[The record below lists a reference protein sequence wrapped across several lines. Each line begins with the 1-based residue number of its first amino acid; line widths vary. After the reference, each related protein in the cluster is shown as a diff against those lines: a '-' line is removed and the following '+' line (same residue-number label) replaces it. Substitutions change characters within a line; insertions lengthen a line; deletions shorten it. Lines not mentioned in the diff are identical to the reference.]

1 MEPFSEILQ
10 GKSRLFIKSKKWILS
25 KEMNRKIKTVKLV
38 ADPYPPYQ
46 YEENDTVKGID
57 HDIITAAFE
66 EYKIRTKTQLFP
78 WEVCIEHM
86 EMKKVDGIFQITITP
101 EREEMF
107 LFSKPFR
114 TARSVFFR
122 NAKVSVRLNKGV
134 EILTQLKGYK
144 LGVLAGYSYDPMID
158 SLREPVRTEVKS
170 QKMLLENLLRG
181 EFDLAIMDLGVAAYL
196 IEKMHLDGIEWVEGY
211 EVTRQLHVAFQKN
224 LCELVNLFNAGLDK
238 VKGKDLYNKIF
249 KNYGLDY

>member
-1 MEPFSEILQ
+1 
-10 GKSRLFIKSKKWILS
+10 
-25 KEMNRKIKTVKLV
+25 MNQKIETVKLV

-46 YEENDTVKGID
+46 YKANNTVKGID

-66 EYKIRTKTQLFP
+66 EYKIKTKTQLFP

-101 EREEMF
+101 EREKAF

-114 TARSVFFR
+114 TAKTVLFR
-122 NAKVSVRLNKGV
+122 NTKTPVRFNKDV
-134 EILTQLKGYK
+134 EILCQLKRHK
-144 LGVLAGYSYDPMID
+144 LGVLAGYSYDPRID

-170 QKMLLENLLRG
+170 QEMLLENLLRG
-181 EFDLAIMDLGVAAYL
+181 RFDLAIMDLGVAAYL
-196 IEKMHLDGIEWVEGY
+196 MEKMDMDGIERVEGY
-211 EVTRQLHVAFQKN
+211 EITRQLHVAFQKH
-224 LCELVNLFNAGLDK
+224 LYELISLFNAGLDK
-238 VKGKDLYNKIF
+238 VREKGLYNKIF

>member
-1 MEPFSEILQ
+1 
-10 GKSRLFIKSKKWILS
+10 
-25 KEMNRKIKTVKLV
+25 MNQRIKTVKLV

-46 YEENDTVKGID
+46 YKENNTVKGID

-66 EYKIRTKTQLFP
+66 EYKIKTKTQLFA

-101 EREEMF
+101 EREKAF

-114 TARSVFFR
+114 TAKTAFFR
-122 NAKVSVRLNKGV
+122 NTKTPIRLNKDV
-134 EILTQLKGYK
+134 EILTQLKRYK

-158 SLREPVRTEVKS
+158 SLTEPVRTEVNS
-170 QKMLLENLLRG
+170 QEMLLEDLLRRK
-181 EFDLAIMDLGVAAYL
+181 FDLALMDLGVAAYL
-196 IEKMHLDGIEWVEGY
+196 IEKMGMDDIERVEGY
-211 EVTRQLHVAFQKN
+211 EITRQLHVAFQKH
-224 LCELVNLFNAGLDK
+224 LHELVNLFNAGLDK
-238 VKGKDLYNKIF
+238 VKEKGLYNKIF

>member
-1 MEPFSEILQ
+1 
-10 GKSRLFIKSKKWILS
+10 
-25 KEMNRKIKTVKLV
+25 MNQRIETVKLV

-46 YEENDTVKGID
+46 YKENNTVKGID

-66 EYKIRTKTQLFP
+66 EHEIKTKTQLFP

-101 EREEMF
+101 EREKAF
-107 LFSKPFR
+107 LFSKPLR
-114 TARSVFFR
+114 IAKTVLFR
-122 NAKVSVRLNKGV
+122 NTKTPVRFNKDV
-134 EILTQLKGYK
+134 EILCQLKRYK

-170 QKMLLENLLRG
+170 QEMLLEDLLRG

-196 IEKMHLDGIEWVEGY
+196 MEKMDMDGIERVEGY
-211 EVTRQLHVAFQKN
+211 EITRQLHVAFQKN

-238 VKGKDLYNKIF
+238 VREKGLYNKIF

>member
-1 MEPFSEILQ
+1 
-10 GKSRLFIKSKKWILS
+10 
-25 KEMNRKIKTVKLV
+25 MNQRIKTVKLA

-46 YEENDTVKGID
+46 YRENNAVKGID

-66 EYKIRTKTQLFP
+66 EYKIKTKTQLFP

-101 EREEMF
+101 EREKAF

-114 TARSVFFR
+114 TAKTVFFR
-122 NAKVSVRLNKGV
+122 NTKTPIKFNKDA
-134 EILTQLKGYK
+134 EILCQLKRYK

-170 QKMLLENLLRG
+170 QEMLLENLLGG
-181 EFDLAIMDLGVAAYL
+181 EFDLAIIDLGVAAYL
-196 IEKMHLDGIEWVEGY
+196 MEKMDMDGIERVEGY
-211 EVTRQLHVAFQKN
+211 EITRQLHVAFQKH
-224 LCELVNLFNAGLDK
+224 LYELVNLFNAGLDK
-238 VKGKDLYNKIF
+238 VKEKGLYNKIS